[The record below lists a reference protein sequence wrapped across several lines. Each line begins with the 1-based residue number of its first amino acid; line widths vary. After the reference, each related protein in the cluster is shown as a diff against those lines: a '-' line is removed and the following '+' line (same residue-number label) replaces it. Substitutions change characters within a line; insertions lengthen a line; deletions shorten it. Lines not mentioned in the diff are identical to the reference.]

1 MSWMVV
7 NPEVH
12 YGAGRHTFYILRD
25 LGPEGLKTGLKLN
38 FTTQVTYV
46 FAIAF
51 VKVSVG
57 LFLLR
62 LAPSKQYKYFIWSI
76 LGFIAFYTIAGTG
89 KSSIIE
95 YYRWNLEADILAC

>member
-7 NPEVH
+7 IPEVH

-46 FAIAF
+46 FAIGF
-51 VKVSVG
+51 IKVSVG

-62 LAPSKQYKYFIWSI
+62 LTPSKHYKYFIWSI
-76 LGFIAFYTIAGTG
+76 LGFVAFYTITGTG
-89 KSSIIE
+89 KFSIHE
-95 YYRWNLEADILAC
+95 LRSRRLKTD